1 MKDPEILHDEVVTY
15 KGEKKIND
23 WKGKKLNNMDV
34 ADSLRRVYE
43 NTDKAERYIKVFHCA
58 MYMDFK
64 KYFED
69 EIEKLKLH
77 KAFFCKDRLC
87 PMCAWR
93 RSLKIYAQASAV
105 MTEAV
110 AMGYRFVFLTLTVK
124 NVKSDNLDNTIQE
137 MMRGFGKLRR
147 RTAFTKAFHGFFR
160 ALEITYN
167 RKTDEYHPHFH
178 IILAVKKS
186 YFRSKFYLEQ
196 STIAQMWKE
205 SMNLDYTPIVDIR
218 NFKAATKKELAKST
232 AEVAKYTVKDSD
244 YLIRDGQGNIDEER
258 TDKVVYTLA
267 EALFNKRLIAWGG
280 ILKEIHK
287 KLNLDDAE
295 DGNLIITDQEDEPG
309 GAFIIVRYRWGVG
322 VASGELNYYLSEEV
336 IES

>member
-1 MKDPEILHDEVVTY
+1 MY
-15 KGEKKIND
+15 
-23 WKGKKLNNMDV
+23 
-34 ADSLRRVYE
+34 A
-43 NTDKAERYIKVFHCA
+43 NTDKANRYVNVFQCA
-58 MYMDFK
+58 LYMDFK
-64 KYFED
+64 QYFEN
-69 EIEKLKLH
+69 EIERLKLH
-77 KAFFCKDRLC
+77 KAYLCKDRLC
-87 PMCAWR
+87 PICAWR

-110 AMGYRFVFLTLTVK
+110 NQGYKFVFLTLTVK
-124 NVKSDNLDNTIQE
+124 NVKSDSLDNTIQQ
-137 MMRGFGKLRR
+137 MMKAFSKLRR
-147 RTAFTKAFHGFFR
+147 RTAFIKAFHGFFR

-167 RKTDEYHPHFH
+167 QKTDEYHPHFH

-196 STIAQMWKE
+196 EQIAQMWKE

-218 NFKAATKKELAKST
+218 TFKSATKKELAKST

-244 YLIRDGQGNIDEER
+244 YLIRDNQGDIDEER

-280 ILKEIHK
+280 ILKDIHK

-295 DGNLIITDQEDEPG
+295 TGNLIITDQEDEQG

-322 VASGELNYYLSEEV
+322 ATGRMDYYLTDEKV
-336 IES
+336 ES

>member
-1 MKDPEILHDEVVTY
+1 
-15 KGEKKIND
+15 
-23 WKGKKLNNMDV
+23 
-34 ADSLRRVYE
+34 
-43 NTDKAERYIKVFHCA
+43 
-58 MYMDFK
+58 MDFK
-64 KYFED
+64 KYFEN

-77 KAFFCKDRLC
+77 KAYFCKDRLC

-93 RSLKIYAQASAV
+93 RTLKIYAQASAV

-110 AMGYRFVFLTLTVK
+110 SQGYKFVFLTLTIK
-124 NVKSDNLDNTIQE
+124 NTKSDNLDNSIQQ
-137 MMRGFGKLRR
+137 MMKAFAKLRR
-147 RTAFTKAFHGFFR
+147 RTAFVKAFHGFFR

-167 RKTDEYHPHFH
+167 QDTDEYHPHFH

-186 YFRSKFYLEQ
+186 YFRSKFYLTQEQ
-196 STIAQMWKE
+196 ITEMWKE
-205 SMNLDYTPIVDIR
+205 CMDLDYTPIVDLR
-218 NFKAATKKELAKST
+218 AFKSATKKELAKST

-244 YLIRDGQGNIDEER
+244 YLIRDSKGELDIER

-280 ILKEIHK
+280 VLKDIHK

-295 DGNLIITDQEDEPG
+295 DGNLIITDQEDEDG

-322 VASGELNYYLSEEV
+322 ITGRMDYYLSDEK